1 MSIIVLGTVALDS
14 VKTPFGRRKELLGGS
29 AAHFSMAARL
39 FTGVNLIAIV
49 GSDFPQKHIAFLKSK
64 GINLSSLIIDKGKT
78 FRWEGEYRGDLNSA
92 LTLNTQLGV
101 LSVFKPQ
108 VSEAQRKI
116 ENIFLANVDPE
127 IQEHLLAKMHSPRL
141 VGADSMN
148 YWINTKRKALIKL
161 LKQIDIYVANDQE
174 ARTLSGE
181 SNLIK
186 AAKGLCSL
194 GPRMVLI
201 KKGEHGVLFYSKKF
215 IHSAALDLKM
225 KVLPQYQ
232 SLGKSRAKTR
242 NIEGLIF
249 SLPAYPVE
257 KVIDPTGA
265 GDTFAGGFMGYLT
278 CTAKINSL
286 SIKKALAYGTVA
298 ASFNVED
305 FGLHRTSKLTRRDLE
320 SRLAKFK
327 GCFYF

>member
-49 GSDFPQKHIAFLKSK
+49 GSDFPQKYITFLRSK
-64 GINLSSLIIDKGKT
+64 ELNLSSLIVDNGKT
-78 FRWEGEYRGDLNSA
+78 FRWEGQYQGDLNSA

-101 LSVFKPQ
+101 LCAFKPR
-108 VSEAQRKI
+108 VSEEQRKI
-116 ENIFLANVDPE
+116 ENIFLANVDPD
-127 IQEHLLAKMHSPRL
+127 IQEHLLAKMLFPKL
-141 VGADSMN
+141 VGLDSMN
-148 YWINTKRKALIKL
+148 YWINTKRKELIKL
-161 LKQIDIYVANDQE
+161 LKRVDIYVANDQE

-186 AAKGLCSL
+186 AAKRLSSL
-194 GPRMVLI
+194 GPKMVLI
-201 KKGEHGVLFYSKKF
+201 KKGEHGVLFYNKKF
-215 IHSAALDLKM
+215 
-225 KVLPQYQ
+225 
-232 SLGKSRAKTR
+232 
-242 NIEGLIF
+242 IF

-278 CTAKINSL
+278 KAVKVNPL
-286 SIKKALAYGTVA
+286 AIKKALAYGTVA

-305 FGLHRTSKLTRRDLE
+305 FGLHRTSKLTRGDLE
-320 SRLAKFK
+320 RRLTKFK
-327 GCFYF
+327 HCFLFD